1 MTDLGARGWR
11 RIDPHPA
18 IAAWAATARAAA
30 AIALDLHPDPWRAGG
45 TWQVGLDALPNDDS
59 GAIAG
64 MPFPWAAL
72 GLAPQPLHRAQLSAI
87 RPGYPQPDGDDTA
100 FRWQSQRDN
109 AHLDGLIAEGPDRRR
124 FIREPHAFILGL
136 PLAPASPGA
145 APLVVW
151 EGSHLI
157 LQAALRAALAPYRP
171 ETWGEVDI
179 TEAYT
184 AARACCLADCPRVEL
199 PAGPGGATLLHRHI
213 LHGVAPWAE
222 GARAAAEGRVIA
234 YFRPLLPSVA
244 AWVGEGSD
252 GPAAPGPSAV

>member
-1 MTDLGARGWR
+1 MTARGWR
-11 RIDPHPA
+11 RIGPHPA

-72 GLAPQPLHRAQLSAI
+72 GLAPQPLHRAQLSAV
-87 RPGYPQPDGDDTA
+87 RPGYPRPEGDDMA
-100 FRWQSQRDN
+100 FRWQLRRDN
-109 AHLDGLIAEGPDRRR
+109 AHMDGLIAEGPDKRR

-136 PLAPASPGA
+136 PLTQSSPGA

-157 LQAALRAALAPYRP
+157 LQAALRAALAPHP
-171 ETWGEVDI
+171 AETWGDVDI
-179 TEAYT
+179 TDAYS
-184 AARACCLADCPRVEL
+184 AARARCFAECPRLEL
-199 PAGPGGATLLHRHI
+199 PAQPGEATLLHRHI

-222 GARAAAEGRVIA
+222 GARAAPEGRVIA
-234 YFRPLLPSVA
+234 YLRPLLPSVA
-244 AWVGEGSD
+244 AWADDSR
-252 GPAAPGPSAV
+252 ASPSFTAVTTD